1 MRRYST
7 VITHDNLKFC
17 FTIKCKKEKK
27 KKLRCPLL
35 VLEMSN
41 NNTHKVKSD
50 VQSYFRVQIISAE
63 YISVEILPMGLCA
76 YHSSIVV
83 QESMFMDPFS
93 GSKPSL
99 VIQINGNYKYK

>member
-1 MRRYST
+1 MQKIPT
-7 VITHDNLKFC
+7 KLKG
-17 FTIKCKKEKK
+17 
-27 KKLRCPLL
+27 PSLL
-35 VLEMSN
+35 LELSN
-41 NNTHKVKSD
+41 RHEVKSD

-63 YISVEILPMGLCA
+63 YISVEIFAVGLCA
-76 YHSSIVV
+76 YHSPIVV